1 MELAKY
7 KACICEGA
15 AENAVMDILLDAD
28 LLVFS
33 REEMLEEAVIRC
45 REGNKFEQKYLRKG
59 FADKI
64 SVIRIL
70 DSRREKFK
78 IGKAYEHKIDM
89 KELTE
94 DLDLEILRRKCQRHW
109 IPILLMI
116 LNVNI
121 KEIQKSGAKH
131 LHMPVLLLQWKKSKL
146 KWRTH

>member
-1 MELAKY
+1 
-7 KACICEGA
+7 
-15 AENAVMDILLDAD
+15 
-28 LLVFS
+28 
-33 REEMLEEAVIRC
+33 
-45 REGNKFEQKYLRKG
+45 
-59 FADKI
+59 
-64 SVIRIL
+64 
-70 DSRREKFK
+70 
-78 IGKAYEHKIDM
+78 M